1 MIKLKSIL
9 KFLTTVIFT
18 MIEEKPL
25 YERLTPQQKF
35 IASAVISNHIRKD

>member
-9 KFLTTVIFT
+9 KFITTLVFAV
-18 MIEEKPL
+18 IEEKPL
-25 YERLTPQQKF
+25 YEGLTRQQKF